1 MQRKPMRQRLVGILR
16 SRVFITLLL
25 AFLIVS
31 LGGAAYEIK
40 SSYIPGPVSA
50 MQRYDEP
57 INGYSSHADFEREC
71 LHCHAPVRCLS
82 ANLCQDCHRDVA
94 RERAEAEGLH
104 GLLPGTEKCQNCHG
118 EHRGRDAAIVD
129 LPLGAINHE
138 QLAGYV
144 LEQHENDFD
153 GTPLTCQ
160 SCHPDGMGGAASVS
174 CAACHAGEDPELM
187 AAHTEEYG
195 EMCVP
200 CHDGQDRMID
210 GFDHEE
216 SYALDGAH
224 LDVEC
229 RECHADGAIADAVR
243 DCADC
248 HEEPEV
254 HAGETGLHCDWCHT
268 AVAWT
273 PAQLTVH
280 VFRLDHGGGD
290 EEDCE
295 ICHTGTYVTYT
306 CYECHDHQPAE
317 MEAFHTR
324 EGIDRLEPCD
334 ECHPTGVEGEAG
346 EAGHGG

>member
-1 MQRKPMRQRLVGILR
+1 MQRKPMRQRLAGILR
-16 SRVFITLLL
+16 SRIFKTLLL

-40 SSYIPGPVSA
+40 TSYIPGPVSA
-50 MQRYDEP
+50 MQRSNES

-104 GLLPGTEKCQNCHG
+104 GLLPGTEKCQSCHG
-118 EHRGRDAAIVD
+118 EHKGRDAIIVD
-129 LPLGAINHE
+129 VPLGAINHE
-138 QLAGYV
+138 KLAGFL
-144 LEQHENDFD
+144 LELHENDFD

-160 SCHPDGMGGAASVS
+160 GCHPDGMDGAASVS
-174 CAACHAGEDPELM
+174 CAACHAGEDPEQM
-187 AAHTEEYG
+187 AAHVKEYG
-195 EMCVP
+195 DTCVP

-210 GFDHEE
+210 GFDHEDV
-216 SYALDGAH
+216 YALEGAH
-224 LDVEC
+224 GDVEC
-229 RECHADGAIADAVR
+229 QECHAGGEIADAVR
-243 DCADC
+243 GCADC

-317 MEAFHTR
+317 MEAFHTQ

-346 EAGHGG
+346 EAGNGA